1 MKRYKRLIIL
11 ILILFQVRLGLGI
24 VFEDINFSFNS
35 ANCGTNNEI
44 SIKFLCEVAIENLKN
59 IPSYIVNLTYALL
72 GFSNN
77 SSHNK
82 DNREKSYK
90 VTLCF
95 LKDNNE
101 DKRFSAEQFIYH
113 NNIINQTIINS
124 FKIFKYLFIFHIRF
138 LDKET
143 YYFLKPRSSI

>member
-11 ILILFQVRLGLGI
+11 ILVLFQVRLGLGI
-24 VFEDINFSFNS
+24 IFEEINFSFNP
-35 ANCGTNNEI
+35 ANCGTNEI
-44 SIKFLCEVAIENLKN
+44 SIKFLCGVAIENLKN

-90 VTLCF
+90 ITLCF

-101 DKRFSAEQFIYH
+101 DKRFPAEQFIYH

-124 FKIFKYLFIFHIRF
+124 FKVFKYLFIFHIRE